1 MMTTEERIGF
11 LLRAAERAERDG
23 NDRVARL
30 FRRMAADA
38 RPASGLVSVATG
50 G

>member
-1 MMTTEERIGF
+1 MTTEERIGF

-23 NDRVARL
+23 NARVADL

-38 RPASGLVSVATG
+38 RPASGHVRVATAG
-50 G
+50 